1 MKWFRSIAPTAAEPE
16 PDFSGKGEAS
26 ATGAS
31 LLRRLEW
38 RVKHV
43 ADTMVSGEY
52 RSAFRGRG
60 REFDQVVKYQFG
72 DDVRDIDWNVT
83 ARLGEPYR
91 KRFVE
96 EREVTLALVVED
108 SLSLQFGSGDTSK
121 REALMELAGL
131 MALVAAANRDRLAV
145 LYGSPSGHWFLPPKR
160 GLRGIRQS
168 AAKLLSVPV
177 PPAESGGEVDLAWK
191 FLLRTLPRHSVVI
204 WLGDFPPRA
213 TPEFWPAFCRK
224 FQVFGFRV
232 EDPWESSL
240 PDLGAFSAFDPTTGE
255 VVTLDTGSSAM
266 RQRHGTWIAERE
278 SAFADLFPHPAS
290 RMVLRAGEPV
300 LESLL
305 HFFHTR
311 ERRLR

>member
-1 MKWFRSIAPTAAEPE
+1 MSRPESSPSTNAAP
-16 PDFSGKGEAS
+16 GS
-26 ATGAS
+26 A

-38 RVKHV
+38 RVRHV
-43 ADTMVSGEY
+43 ADSVVSGEY

-96 EREVTLALVVED
+96 EREVTLALLFED
-108 SLSLQFGSGDTSK
+108 TPSLQFGSGTTSK
-121 REALMELAGL
+121 REAMAELAGL
-131 MALVAAANRDRLAV
+131 LSLVAAANRDRLAIV
-145 LYGSPSGHWFLPPKR
+145 HAAPGAHWFRPPAR
-160 GLRGIRQS
+160 GLRAIRAS
-168 AAKLLSVPV
+168 AARLLDQT
-177 PPAESGGEVDLAWK
+177 PPELDDPRAADIPWR
-191 FLLRTLPRHSVVI
+191 FLLRALPRHAIVI

-213 TPEFWPAFCRK
+213 EPEFWAAFCRK

-232 EDPWESSL
+232 QDPWEAGL
-240 PDLGAFSAFDPTTGE
+240 PDLGPFTAYDPTTGDL
-255 VVTLDTGSSAM
+255 VTVD
-266 RQRHGTWIAERE
+266 
-278 SAFADLFPHPAS
+278 PAS
-290 RMVLRAGEPV
+290 RATRRAHGRWVLDREEAFATLFPDPAARMVLSAGDPV

-311 ERRLR
+311 ERRSR